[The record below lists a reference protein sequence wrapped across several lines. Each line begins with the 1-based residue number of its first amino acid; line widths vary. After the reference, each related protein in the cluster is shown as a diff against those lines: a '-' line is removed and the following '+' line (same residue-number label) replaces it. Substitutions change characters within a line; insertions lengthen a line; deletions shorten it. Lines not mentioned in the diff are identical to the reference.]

1 MADEDRAKWDERYS
15 LGEHVQ
21 GQAPSWLRE
30 LDAELPN
37 EGAALDVAAGAGRI
51 AVWLGRRGLAV
62 TAVDISPVGLA
73 LAREIARDEGVRIE
87 TLVCDLE
94 RDELPA
100 GPFQIIAC
108 FQYRQRDLLPKI
120 RSRLAPGGIVLAE
133 LPTVRNLERNPK
145 PSRRWLSE
153 PNELLR
159 DLGGLEVLYYREGWL
174 GGMHRARLVARG
186 P

>member
-1 MADEDRAKWDERYS
+1 MSRADFTVALVGRPNVGKSTLFNRMARKRRAITFDEPGITRD
-15 LGEHVQ
+15 LV
-21 GQAPSWLRE
+21 
-30 LDAELPN
+30 AEPV
-37 EGAALDVAAGAGRI
+37 EYDGRNF
-51 AVWLGRRGLAV
+51 LL
-62 TAVDISPVGLA
+62 VDTG
-73 LAREIARDEGVRIE
+73 GYM
-87 TLVCDLE
+87 T
-94 RDELPA
+94 
-100 GPFQIIAC
+100 GPGDD
-108 FQYRQRDLLPKI
+108 DLLPKI